1 LIEIQIPAQT
11 VSCLLTAV
19 PFFPLAD
26 SSMLLTIREVW
37 DGCNWIDVV
46 VGLGLLS
53 GIFTG
58 AGVGFYRSTAILLGS
73 TIGVILAGQF
83 SIPLAT
89 TDLFSPI
96 RQQMGPL
103 FSQIISGFAIFC
115 SCAAL
120 AVLSTMILRSFF
132 DRTLRICDNLLG
144 AAMGFSLAGILMGV
158 LILGVFQWPDSRI
171 HRPILDSVTGPI
183 LADGTRQLSRFFPQE
198 FRDRIELSLGELPH
212 LDGVIAI
219 SGDPALPDPRD

>member
-1 LIEIQIPAQT
+1 MQIPLET
-11 VSCLLTAV
+11 VGCLLTAL

-26 SSMLLTIREVW
+26 FNIFVTIQEFW
-37 DGCNWIDVV
+37 AGCNWIDVV

-58 AGVGFYRSTAILLGS
+58 AGVGFYRTTAILLGS

-103 FSQIISGFAIFC
+103 FTQIISAFAIFC

-132 DRTLRICDNLLG
+132 DRTLRICDNLVG

-171 HRPILDSVTGPI
+171 HAPIRDSVTGPL

-198 FRDRIELSLGELPH
+198 FRDRFDLSLGKSPD
-212 LDGVIAI
+212 LDRVIAI

>member
-1 LIEIQIPAQT
+1 MQIPLET
-11 VSCLLTAV
+11 VSCLLTAL
-19 PFFPLAD
+19 PFFALAD
-26 SSMLLTIREVW
+26 LNFFVTIQEFW
-37 DGCNWIDVV
+37 AGCNWIDVV

-58 AGVGFYRSTAILLGS
+58 AGVGFYRTTAILLGS

-103 FSQIISGFAIFC
+103 FTQIISAFAIFC

-132 DRTLRICDNLLG
+132 DRTLRICDNLVG

-171 HRPILDSVTGPI
+171 HSPIRDSVTGPL
-183 LADGTRQLSRFFPQE
+183 LADGTRQLSHFFPQE
-198 FRDRIELSLGELPH
+198 FRDRFDLSLGNRPD
-212 LDGVIAI
+212 LDRVIAI

>member
-1 LIEIQIPAQT
+1 MQIPLET
-11 VSCLLTAV
+11 VGCLLTAL

-26 SSMLLTIREVW
+26 FNIFVTIQEFW
-37 DGCNWIDVV
+37 AGCNWIDVV

-58 AGVGFYRSTAILLGS
+58 AGVGFYRTTAILLGS

-103 FSQIISGFAIFC
+103 FTQIISAFAIFC

-120 AVLSTMILRSFF
+120 AVLSTMALRSF
-132 DRTLRICDNLLG
+132 
-144 AAMGFSLAGILMGV
+144 
-158 LILGVFQWPDSRI
+158 
-171 HRPILDSVTGPI
+171 
-183 LADGTRQLSRFFPQE
+183 
-198 FRDRIELSLGELPH
+198 
-212 LDGVIAI
+212 
-219 SGDPALPDPRD
+219 

>member
-1 LIEIQIPAQT
+1 MQIPLET
-11 VSCLLTAV
+11 VGCLLTAL

-26 SSMLLTIREVW
+26 FNIFVTIQEFW
-37 DGCNWIDVV
+37 AGCNWIDVV

-58 AGVGFYRSTAILLGS
+58 AGVGFYRTSAILLGS

-83 SIPLAT
+83 SIQLAT

-103 FSQIISGFAIFC
+103 FTQIISAFAIFC

-132 DRTLRICDNLLG
+132 DRTLRICDNLVG

-171 HRPILDSVTGPI
+171 HAPIRDSVTGPL
-183 LADGTRQLSRFFPQE
+183 LADGTRQLSHFFPQE
-198 FRDRIELSLGELPH
+198 FRDRFDLSLGKRPD
-212 LDGVIAI
+212 LDRVIAI